1 MRLLRGCYLWGERL
15 MSIQIVS
22 SFQGESSSGTLFL
35 VPTPIGNLG
44 DMSPRAI
51 ETLREVDLIAA
62 EDTRNTQKLLN
73 HFEIETHQIS
83 FHEYNT
89 KERIPQLID
98 KLEQG
103 LSLAQVS
110 DAGMPSISDPGSELV
125 EACVAKGIRVVPIP
139 GPNAALTALI
149 ASGLVPQPFL
159 FYGFLSRKNTERAEQ
174 LAQLTPQ
181 TVTLIFYE
189 APHRLLKT
197 LKSLVTAF
205 GEDRKIVLCRE
216 LTKRYEEFLRG
227 TLAEA
232 VEWADSSEVRGEFV
246 LIVEGNQAPPEEE
259 AKVVLPLDQQVE
271 MLIKSE
277 NLKTNDA
284 IKKVAK
290 QNKLKKQVVYNE
302 YHHLNS

>member
-1 MRLLRGCYLWGERL
+1 ME
-15 MSIQIVS
+15 IQATS

-44 DMSPRAI
+44 DMSPRCI
-51 ETLREVDLIAA
+51 ETLKTVDLIAA

-73 HFEIETHQIS
+73 HFEITTRQTS

-89 KERIPQLID
+89 KERIPQLVA
-98 KLEQG
+98 KLKEG
-103 LSLAQVS
+103 INIAQVS
-110 DAGMPSISDPGSELV
+110 DAGMPSISDPGAELV
-125 EACVAKGIRVVPIP
+125 AACTKQNIRVVPLP

-149 ASGLVPQPFL
+149 ASGLCPQPFL
-159 FYGFLSRKNTERAEQ
+159 FFGFLSRKNSERTSQ
-174 LAQLTPQ
+174 LEDLAAQR
-181 TVTLIFYE
+181 VSLIFYE

-197 LKSLVTAF
+197 LKSL
-205 GEDRKIVLCRE
+205 GNILGSERKIVLCRE

-227 TLAEA
+227 TIAEA
-232 VEWADSSEVRGEFV
+232 IEWADTSEIRGEFV
-246 LIVEGNQAPPEEE
+246 LIVEGDQTPPQEET
-259 AKVVLPLDQQVE
+259 KVVLPLTQQVDLL
-271 MLIKSE
+271 MQSE

-302 YHHLNS
+302 YHHLN